1 MAIYLIRHGETAA
14 NAARVVQ
21 TPDVPLS
28 ERGLDQAR
36 RLAGRLREEGI
47 AAILASD
54 LRRAAMTAEA
64 LRDATGVPVTWEPL
78 LHERNFGALRGT
90 PYAELETDL
99 FAPDLE
105 PPGGE
110 SWEAFHRRVDR
121 AWGRVLEAAG
131 GTAGHLA
138 VVTHGLVCQSV
149 VSRLVELAEGV
160 SPVGYGWRNTSVTV
174 VDGPD
179 PWRVRLLNCT
189 RHLEA
194 VAEGGAV

>member
-1 MAIYLIRHGETAA
+1 MAIYLIRHGETEA
-14 NAARVVQ
+14 NATRVVQ

-36 RLAGRLREEGI
+36 RLGARLREEGV
-47 AAILASD
+47 AAILSSD
-54 LRRAAMTAEA
+54 LRRAAMTAET
-64 LRDATGVPVTWEPL
+64 LRDATGAPVTWEPL
-78 LHERNFGALRGT
+78 LHERNFGTLRGT
-90 PYAELETDL
+90 PYAELPTDL
-99 FAPDLE
+99 FAPDLA

-110 SWEAFHRRVDR
+110 TWKDFHRRVDR
-121 AWGRVLEAAG
+121 AWGRVIEAAT
-131 GTAGHLA
+131 GTPGHLA

-160 SPVGYGWRNTSVTV
+160 SPADSGWRNTSVTV

-189 RHLEA
+189 RHLDL
-194 VAEGGAV
+194 VSEGGAA